1 MKMNGLMKLVKSR
14 SGILSVLVAIVC
26 GLLLGLIACHLYN
39 LKKVEGFA
47 ASSDKDEVT
56 YKFDIK
62 IDDEDNNELSHDIH
76 HDINSI
82 HSAHK
87 VPAAVHKHTDAVH
100 KAHAKAHAKAKAKS
114 EKHHLKHAA
123 KAAISTFS
131 NKLNSDSESP
141 GTKVQMDADS
151 LNDFY
156 NQLPKGIP
164 SHQIP
169 AGDEHLY
176 ILKSEI
182 VPPVCPACPTFNC
195 PREKPCPPCPACE
208 RCPEPAFECKKVPN
222 YNVSNVD
229 EYLPSASNYFSMSKV
244 DNKQPRPVLNNFS
257 NLIEYLSYKFYK
269 IIIIIII

>member
-62 IDDEDNNELSHDIH
+62 IDDENKDKHSHPE
-76 HDINSI
+76 
-82 HSAHK
+82 HK
-87 VPAAVHKHTDAVH
+87 
-100 KAHAKAHAKAKAKS
+100 AKAKAKS

-244 DNKQPRPVLNNFS
+244 DNKQPRPLLNDFS
-257 NLIEYLSYKFYK
+257 QFN
-269 IIIIIII
+269 

>member
-1 MKMNGLMKLVKSR
+1 MKMNGLLKLVKSR
-14 SGILSVLVAIVC
+14 SGILSVLVAVIC

-47 ASSDKDEVT
+47 PNSTDDVTYNFNIELDDKDHQT
-56 YKFDIK
+56 LRDLHHTLTKSSTSNHNA
-62 IDDEDNNELSHDIH
+62 DD
-76 HDINSI
+76 
-82 HSAHK
+82 HSKYYK
-87 VPAAVHKHTDAVH
+87 VPVHKDITH
-100 KAHAKAHAKAKAKS
+100 KAPMHSKTH
-114 EKHHLKHAA
+114 
-123 KAAISTFS
+123 
-131 NKLNSDSESP
+131 SESS

-151 LNDFY
+151 LNEFY
-156 NQLPKGIP
+156 NKLPQGIP

-169 AGDEHLY
+169 TGDEHLY

-229 EYLPSASNYFSMSKV
+229 KYLPSASKYFNMSKT
-244 DNKQPRPVLNNFS
+244 DNKQPRPLLNDFS
-257 NLIEYLSYKFYK
+257 QFN
-269 IIIIIII
+269 

>member
-14 SGILSVLVAIVC
+14 SGILSALVAIVC

-47 ASSDKDEVT
+47 PKDDVTYNLNIELDDKDHQT
-56 YKFDIK
+56 LRDLHHTFTT
-62 IDDEDNNELSHDIH
+62 LGSHDSHSHSPFDSQSLKH
-76 HDINSI
+76 HKVPGHKVTAHKDPT
-82 HSAHK
+82 HK
-87 VPAAVHKHTDAVH
+87 VPAHHKDPTHKVPAHSKPAVTH
-100 KAHAKAHAKAKAKS
+100 
-114 EKHHLKHAA
+114 
-123 KAAISTFS
+123 
-131 NKLNSDSESP
+131 SESP

-156 NQLPKGIP
+156 NQLPQGIP

-169 AGDEHLY
+169 TGDEHLY

-244 DNKQPRPVLNNFS
+244 DNKQPRPLLNDFS
-257 NLIEYLSYKFYK
+257 QFN
-269 IIIIIII
+269 

>member
-1 MKMNGLMKLVKSR
+1 MKINGLMKLVKSR
-14 SGILSVLVAIVC
+14 SGILSALVAIVC

-47 ASSDKDEVT
+47 PKDDVTYNFNIEIDDKDHQT
-56 YKFDIK
+56 LRDLHHTFTTLGS
-62 IDDEDNNELSHDIH
+62 DDSHKVPAHKDP
-76 HDINSI
+76 
-82 HSAHK
+82 AHK
-87 VPAAVHKHTDAVH
+87 VPAHKKPAH
-100 KAHAKAHAKAKAKS
+100 KAPAPSKP
-114 EKHHLKHAA
+114 AA
-123 KAAISTFS
+123 TH
-131 NKLNSDSESP
+131 SESP

-156 NQLPKGIP
+156 NQLPQGIP

-169 AGDEHLY
+169 TGDEDLY

-208 RCPEPAFECKKVPN
+208 RCPEPAFDCKKVPN

-229 EYLPSASNYFSMSKV
+229 EYLPSASNYFSMSKI
-244 DNKQPRPVLNNFS
+244 DNKQPRPLLNDFS
-257 NLIEYLSYKFYK
+257 QFN
-269 IIIIIII
+269 